1 MSVDL
6 HLHTHYSDGTWS
18 PQDLVEY
25 AVNLKL
31 RHIAITDHDTV
42 DGIEEAR
49 ACARERLEIINGV
62 EINTVHKLSDGTSE
76 DVHILG
82 YFIDPDD
89 RDLQALLLRQRQARL
104 SHARIWV
111 ERVAASGVPV
121 TLEMVEKHA
130 GRGSIGKVHLTRA
143 LIESGAADDAGE
155 AYDKYLKRGSE
166 HFVDRH
172 SVAPEEAI
180 RAITGAGG
188 IASIAHPGKSHH
200 IFDLILRLKQAGLG
214 AIEAYH
220 RMHSVDRTR
229 QYVRF
234 ANRHD
239 LLLTGGSD
247 CHGPFKSYAPTIGSI
262 PVPVEI
268 LSKLRAAAEQRHA
281 LQGVP

>member
-18 PQDLVEY
+18 PEELVEH
-25 AVNLKL
+25 AVKIKL
-31 RHIAITDHDTV
+31 RHIAVTDHDTV
-42 DGIEEAR
+42 EGIAEAKE
-49 ACARERLEIINGV
+49 CARGRLEIINAV
-62 EINTVHKLSDGTSE
+62 EVNTVHKLGDGTVE
-76 DVHILG
+76 DIHILG
-82 YFIDPDD
+82 YFIDPCD
-89 RDLQALLLRQRQARL
+89 RDLDRLLKCQRQARL
-104 SHARIWV
+104 VHAQECIERI
-111 ERVAASGVPV
+111 ASSGVPI
-121 TLEMVEKHA
+121 TLDMVQKHA

-143 LIESGAADDAGE
+143 LIEAGAAGDAGE

-166 HFVDRH
+166 YFIERL
-172 SVAPEEAI
+172 SVVPEDAI

-188 IASIAHPGKSHH
+188 IASIAHPGRANH

-220 RMHSVDRTR
+220 RMHSVDRTK

-247 CHGPFKSYAPTIGSI
+247 CHGPFGSYASTAGSI
-262 PVPVEI
+262 PVPLEVVE
-268 LSKLRAAAEQRHA
+268 KLRAKAQCRV
-281 LQGVP
+281 LPGVR